1 MVLAERLRKKD
12 DVPGNKENK
21 SFFNGDRTFTI
32 NERSKLN
39 NNTFLYWLKENVQK
53 IENRLLRQ
61 ELFALK
67 NQFVE

>member
-1 MVLAERLRKKD
+1 MVLAERLRKK

-53 IENRLLRQ
+53 IKNRLLRQ